1 MKRKG
6 ISPLIAAVLLIAFT
20 MAVASIFAQWAPQL
34 IEDAQGDT
42 SEQAQNIQECSDRTL
57 NVNVDTDDEYI
68 ANIQQ
73 TGGNDGVGN
82 LTVTWYWEDENPT
95 QNETVADQ
103 KADNSAIKESTGLTS
118 IDSGILSED
127 RNLTEVQVQ
136 TPDCEGAPGGSW
148 EAP

>member
-42 SEQAQNIQECSDRTL
+42 SEQAQNIQSCSDRTL
-57 NVNVDTDDEYI
+57 DVNVDTSDNT

-73 TGGNDGVGN
+73 TGGSEGVGN
-82 LTVTWYWEDENPT
+82 LTVTWYWENENPT
-95 QNETVADQ
+95 QNTTDPSNTDATPITDSRGV
-103 KADNSAIKESTGLTS
+103 TS
-118 IDSGILSED
+118 ISSGYPD
-127 RNLTEVQVQ
+127 RTPTELEVQAI
-136 TPDCEGAPGGSW
+136 DCEGAPGGNW
-148 EAP
+148 EP